1 MSSKIFEGVLRFKQ
15 RLITETNLIFIAEP
29 FRRFTVIVQ
38 CFYEQRKLRVVFQNE
53 FSAADDLFQEGR
65 GVALLIM
72 LPIQFHQLFRD
83 DVIDQPGRRAADLFG
98 VFQFF

>member
-15 RLITETNLIFIAEP
+15 RLITETNLFIIAEP

-38 CFYEQRKLRVVFQNE
+38 CFYEQCKLCIVFQNE

-65 GVALLIM
+65 VVALLI
-72 LPIQFHQLFRD
+72 IQNVLWLYHTPSGNKSKDSKLE
-83 DVIDQPGRRAADLFG
+83 PAT
-98 VFQFF
+98 